1 LWKNEYRVWQ
11 ARLHSLAKYH
21 EEEHIVKPL
30 CRAGFVLAAMALALG
45 ACSSGDEHGA
55 ATQTSAPSSQWLAV
69 ARGKVAVEGG
79 MVLVGARTDGVVESV
94 AVKQGDEVKQG
105 QVLAVLDARGA
116 NIAVASAEAGV
127 EQARAQLAGLQVS
140 LKQAEQRAPR
150 LAAAARAGAATGDAA
165 GQARSTV
172 ASLKARLAAA
182 QAELDA
188 ARQKAA
194 AAKLDLDATTLRA
207 PVAGTIVMR
216 RVAIGQSVSA
226 SSGQPLFELLPDRP
240 HIVQAQLDVDA
251 AGAIRAGMRAEVVR
265 DSGNGPAYEATVTW
279 VGQVL
284 QPADLTQDPLERALA
299 NDVDCTLELAP
310 AKEGQTPLRIGQR
323 VLVRFPKQRP

>member
-1 LWKNEYRVWQ
+1 M
-11 ARLHSLAKYH
+11 
-21 EEEHIVKPL
+21 KPHRCATFL
-30 CRAGFVLAAMALALG
+30 FAAAVLGLG
-45 ACSSGDEHGA
+45 ACSSGGGHDAAAGA
-55 ATQTSAPSSQWLAV
+55 SAQSPQWLAV
-69 ARGKVAVEGG
+69 ARGKVSVEGG

-94 AVKQGDEVKQG
+94 AVKPGDAVERG
-105 QVLAVLDARGA
+105 QVLATLDARSA
-116 NIAVASAEAGV
+116 TIAVASAEAGI

-140 LKQAEQRAPR
+140 LKQAERRAPR
-150 LAAAARAGAATGDAA
+150 VAAAASAGAATGEAA
-165 GQARSTV
+165 EQARGAV
-172 ASLKARLAAA
+172 ASLKARQAAA
-182 QAELDA
+182 QAQLDA

-207 PVAGTIVMR
+207 PVAGVVVLR

-251 AGAIRAGMRAEVVR
+251 AGSIRAGMHAEVVR

-284 QPADLTQDPLERALA
+284 QPAGLTQDPLERALA

-310 AKEGQTPLRIGQR
+310 VKEGRTPLRIGQR
-323 VLVRFPKQRP
+323 VLVRFPAPVRPRP

>member
-1 LWKNEYRVWQ
+1 M
-11 ARLHSLAKYH
+11 
-21 EEEHIVKPL
+21 KPHR
-30 CRAGFVLAAMALALG
+30 CAGLVLAVVALALG
-45 ACSSGDEHGA
+45 ACSSGSEQEAGA
-55 ATQTSAPSSQWLAV
+55 QTSAQSSQWLAV

-79 MVLVGARTDGVVESV
+79 MVLVAARTDGVVESV
-94 AVKQGDEVKQG
+94 AVKQGDGVKQG
-105 QVLAVLDARGA
+105 QALATLDARGA

-127 EQARAQLAGLQVS
+127 EQAKAQLAGLQVS

-150 LAAAARAGAATGDAA
+150 IAAAAKAGAATGEAA
-165 GQARSTV
+165 EQARDAV
-172 ASLKARLAAA
+172 ASLKARQAAA

-194 AAKLDLDATTLRA
+194 AARLDLDATTLRA
-207 PVAGTIVMR
+207 PVAGAVVMR

-251 AGAIRAGMRAEVVR
+251 ASAIHAGMRAEVVR
-265 DSGNGPAYEATVTW
+265 DSGDGPAYEATVTW

-284 QPADLTQDPLERALA
+284 QPAGLTQDPLERALA

-310 AKEGQTPLRIGQR
+310 VKNGQAPLRIGQR
-323 VLVRFPKQRP
+323 VLVRFPGPARPSP

>member
-1 LWKNEYRVWQ
+1 
-11 ARLHSLAKYH
+11 
-21 EEEHIVKPL
+21 VKPHR
-30 CRAGFVLAAMALALG
+30 CASVVLAVTALALG
-45 ACSSGDEHGA
+45 ACSSGGEQDA
-55 ATQTSAPSSQWLAV
+55 PAQASAQASPWLAV

-79 MVLVGARTDGVVESV
+79 MVLVAARTDGVVESV
-94 AVKQGDEVKQG
+94 TVKQGDVVKRG
-105 QVLAVLDARGA
+105 QVLAALDARSA
-116 NIAVASAEAGV
+116 NIAVASAEAGI
-127 EQARAQLAGLQVS
+127 EQAKAQLVGLQVS

-150 LAAAARAGAATGDAA
+150 LAAAAKAGAATGEAA
-165 GQARSTV
+165 EQARSAV
-172 ASLKARLAAA
+172 ASLKARQAAA

-194 AAKLDLDATTLRA
+194 AARLDLDATTLRA
-207 PVAGTIVMR
+207 PVAGTIVVR

-265 DSGNGPAYEATVTW
+265 DSGNGPAYEATVLW

-284 QPADLTQDPLERALA
+284 QPAGLTQDPLERALA

-310 AKEGQTPLRIGQR
+310 AKQGQAPLRIGQR
-323 VLVRFPKQRP
+323 VLVRFPKSGS

>member
-1 LWKNEYRVWQ
+1 
-11 ARLHSLAKYH
+11 
-21 EEEHIVKPL
+21 VKPHR
-30 CRAGFVLAAMALALG
+30 CASVVLAVTALALG
-45 ACSSGDEHGA
+45 ACSSGGEQGA
-55 ATQTSAPSSQWLAV
+55 PAQTSAQASPWLAV

-79 MVLVGARTDGVVESV
+79 MVLVAARTDGVVESV
-94 AVKQGDEVKQG
+94 TVKQGDVVKRG
-105 QVLAVLDARGA
+105 QVLAALDARSA
-116 NIAVASAEAGV
+116 NIAVASAEAGI
-127 EQARAQLAGLQVS
+127 EQAKAQLVGLQVS

-150 LAAAARAGAATGDAA
+150 LAAAAKAGAATGEAA
-165 GQARSTV
+165 EQARSAV
-172 ASLKARLAAA
+172 ASLKARQAAA

-194 AAKLDLDATTLRA
+194 AARLDLDATTLRA
-207 PVAGTIVMR
+207 PVAGTIVVR

-251 AGAIRAGMRAEVVR
+251 AGAIHAGMHAEVVR
-265 DSGNGPAYEATVTW
+265 DSGSGPAYDATVTW

-284 QPADLTQDPLERALA
+284 QPAGLTQDPLERALA

-310 AKEGQTPLRIGQR
+310 AKQGQAPLRIGQR
-323 VLVRFPKQRP
+323 VLVRFPKSGS